1 MKHLTRRAAPLLA
14 AAVCSLTLAA
24 PALAAPVEVLPSPAV
39 SVVEVDPAARGSLE
53 VTAMANTSTTPVH
66 VSGISFDLIRV
77 EGVDL
82 STQSGWDRAVALI
95 ENPDLLADETLS
107 PPLRLA
113 PTDEQGRT
121 GIADV
126 AVGLY
131 VLRQAGE
138 GEVAYKDMIF
148 TIPTMDTREGE
159 ELNWVYNL
167 DLFPKP
173 ETAPEPTPEPTPTE
187 PPTQEPTIPPTAPP
201 PGETAP
207 PATPGLPT
215 GPEFGSERNWL
226 LAAGGLIVALGGGAL
241 LTRRDRR
248 GEHARN

>member
-39 SVVEVDPAARGSLE
+39 SVVDVDPAARGSLK
-53 VTAMANTSTTPVH
+53 VTAMANTSTTPVR
-66 VSGISFDLIRV
+66 VSGVSFDLIRV
-77 EGVDL
+77 EEVDL
-82 STQSGWDRAVALI
+82 STQSGWDRAAALI
-95 ENPDLLADETLS
+95 GDPDLLADEALGS
-107 PPLRLA
+107 PVRLA

-173 ETAPEPTPEPTPTE
+173 ETAPEPTE
-187 PPTQEPTIPPTAPP
+187 PPTGEPTTPPTAPP
-201 PGETAP
+201 TAPAPGEPGP
-207 PATPGLPT
+207 PTPGLPT

-241 LTRRDRR
+241 LARR
-248 GEHARN
+248 GSPSRH